1 MTTSKAIGRLI
12 IAKHLGGRL
21 DLDRV

>member
-21 DLDRV
+21 GLDRV